1 MKINYRNICH
11 KDSRIV
17 LAEKICYAMKEHVCQ
32 LIVINYYIQI
42 INPINI
48 YKGTQHFYVSMVVK
62 NFLFYNIYFTRGA
75 CMMMTSFCALFAQ
88 CKPNMS
94 MGRLVLNC
102 DLFSMQ
108 GPIN

>member
-62 NFLFYNIYFTRGA
+62 KFSFLQYLFYTRS
-75 CMMMTSFCALFAQ
+75 MHDTSFCALFAQ
-88 CKPNMS
+88 RKPNMS

-102 DLFSMQ
+102 DQFSMQ

>member
-11 KDSRIV
+11 KDFRIV

-32 LIVINYYIQI
+32 LIVINYYLQI

-48 YKGTQHFYVSMVVK
+48 YKDTALLRVNGCKKFSFLQY
-62 NFLFYNIYFTRGA
+62 LFYTRS
-75 CMMMTSFCALFAQ
+75 MHTTSSYALFVQ
-88 CKPNMS
+88 CKPNIS

-102 DLFSMQ
+102 DQFSMQ